1 MSTLLDGIDLSFRP
15 KSYFWPLSAK
25 THLLATIK
33 GAARRAEAERLIA
46 SGDIKQLD
54 EFIAASKLSEEDRQM
69 WGRIHPS
76 FMGGEYLPD
85 RADREIE
92 IARITIASTT
102 MDVTGVYAR
111 IVGKRIAYRVVDE
124 YGGDT
129 LSNKGVRTSL
139 RPLSLGQLEQ
149 FFISAWRL
157 DEVVKFNELDQAGA
171 QAFVSPSSSFYPQFS
186 QLIRR
191 RIKQWIPETE
201 EELEEEDE
209 RDEEEVV
216 EPA

>member
-1 MSTLLDGIDLSFRP
+1 MSTLLEGIDLSFRP
-15 KSYFWPLSAK
+15 TSYFWPLSAK

-33 GAARRAEAERLIA
+33 GEARRAKTERLLDL
-46 SGDIKQLD
+46 GDIKQLN
-54 EFIAASKLSEEDRQM
+54 EFLATSTLTEEDRRM

-85 RADREIE
+85 RAEREIE

-102 MDVTGVYAR
+102 MDVTSVYAR
-111 IVGKRIAYRVVDE
+111 IAGKRIAYRVVDE
-124 YGGDT
+124 YGGET
-129 LSNKGVRTSL
+129 LSNKGLRTSV

-149 FFISAWRL
+149 FFISAYRL

-171 QAFVSPSSSFYPQFS
+171 QAFVSPSSSFYPQFG

-191 RIKQWIPETE
+191 RIKQWIPAPE
-201 EELEEEDE
+201 EELEKEDE
-209 RDEEEVV
+209 LDEEGVA